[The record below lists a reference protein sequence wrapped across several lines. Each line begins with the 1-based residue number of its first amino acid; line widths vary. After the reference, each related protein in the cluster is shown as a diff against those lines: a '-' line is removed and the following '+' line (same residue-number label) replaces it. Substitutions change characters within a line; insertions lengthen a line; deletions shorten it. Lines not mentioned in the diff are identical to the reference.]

1 MTVIAAKYI
10 PSVDW
15 PKWMQSFSAGVTNKT
30 YNKMEYQ
37 LWKKCNR
44 TGEAVNVALTD
55 LPSIRL
61 TIGDRLIEVFR
72 TRDKSFGAFL
82 FNHMFN
88 EEERAMAT
96 YSNATV
102 NSIVFDS
109 SCAEKATISIDTSDY
124 LSTSNQYD
132 NRTSTSTAANNEV
145 CSYYTHDFLSIIE
158 TIEKLEDRVNNLEH
172 KNDKE
177 ESKNMKNFNF
187 DFGPCTNDQCRVSM
201 YGIAVKNAA
210 GVYVSYNPDT
220 KEIVDVDILNFEGA
234 KYMYKIP
241 VALNDVAVGDVIIH
255 NRKPMF
261 VIGLNTDGSN
271 NLTCI
276 DVCAGEQKTIVP
288 TVNMFGFNFITKI
301 VSLFNMMGNGTPSP
315 EHPFGNMLPFMLMG
329 DNKDIDPMMLM
340 MMMNGNAA
348 MNNPAMLYLM
358 IKDNKDI
365 DPMMFMFMSGA
376 FNNPQPHVCN
386 CANSKG

>member
-1 MTVIAAKYI
+1 MKREFSKDEWKKALDTFADMVKEKRYNAVRYE
-10 PSVDW
+10 
-15 PKWMQSFSAGVTNKT
+15 KWRK
-30 YNKMEYQ
+30 YNK
-37 LWKKCNR
+37 
-44 TGEAVNVALTD
+44 LTD
-55 LPSIRL
+55 
-61 TIGDRLIEVFR
+61 VV
-72 TRDKSFGAFL
+72 AV
-82 FNHMFN
+82 
-88 EEERAMAT
+88 
-96 YSNATV
+96 Y
-102 NSIVFDS
+102 
-109 SCAEKATISIDTSDY
+109 EKNTISIFSIQKESSTMVDFFLINDRSFGEYLYIFFFLITPKEEEKELILNPVGVEALKSSDY
-124 LSTSNQYD
+124 VVDCVIASTSSVEERICD
-132 NRTSTSTAANNEV
+132 
-145 CSYYTHDFLSIIE
+145 
-158 TIEKLEDRVNNLEH
+158 IEKTIDKLKPNPEKED
-172 KNDKE
+172 
-177 ESKNMKNFNF
+177 KNMKNFNF
-187 DFGPCTNDQCRVSM
+187 DFGPCTNEQCHVSM

-220 KEIVDVDILNFEGA
+220 KEIVDVDIFNFEGA

-271 NLTCI
+271 NLTCV

-301 VSLFNMMGNGTPSP
+301 VSLFNMMGNGIPSP
-315 EHPFGNMLPFMLMG
+315 EHPFGNMLPFLMMG
-329 DNKDIDPMMLM
+329 DNKNIDPMML

-348 MNNPAMLYLM
+348 MNNTAMLYLM

-376 FNNPQPHVCN
+376 FNNTQPHVCN